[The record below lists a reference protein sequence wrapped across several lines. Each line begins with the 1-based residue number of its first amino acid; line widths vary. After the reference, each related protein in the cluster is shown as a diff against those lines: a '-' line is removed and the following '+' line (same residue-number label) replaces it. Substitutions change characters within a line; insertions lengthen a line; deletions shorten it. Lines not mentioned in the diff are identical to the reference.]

1 VKRAYVFG
9 SFARNSQDSESDL
22 DIMVE
27 LDPNVGVY
35 KLVAIQMALEEALR
49 KRIDLISAQGISKH
63 ILPSIEKDKRLVYE
77 R

>member
-1 VKRAYVFG
+1 MKRAYVFG

>member
-1 VKRAYVFG
+1 
-9 SFARNSQDSESDL
+9 
-22 DIMVE
+22 MVE